1 MKGRVLMYHYL
12 RIIILMAVLGVP
24 HPVREARASALAA
37 PPSAMRFVI
46 FNAVD
51 GTNLTSTAVTVNLAA
66 LGQPFGSTTRS
77 ILIGNDAA
85 ADATGNSDLLV
96 DTSGATA
103 ATPANGVGGSTTTRI
118 FPGKEYN
125 FDGQYTTLS
134 MKARVTSI
142 PVHLMITY

>member
-1 MKGRVLMYHYL
+1 MYRYF
-12 RIIILMAVLGVP
+12 RIILLLAVLAAP
-24 HPVREARASALAA
+24 RPTKEAKASALAA

-51 GTNLTSTAVTVNLAA
+51 GANLTSTPVTVNLAA

-77 ILIGNDAA
+77 ILIGNDSAV
-85 ADATGNSDLLV
+85 DATGASDLLV

-103 ATPANGVGGSTTTRI
+103 AVPANGIAGSTTTRI

-134 MKARVTSI
+134 MRARTTSI